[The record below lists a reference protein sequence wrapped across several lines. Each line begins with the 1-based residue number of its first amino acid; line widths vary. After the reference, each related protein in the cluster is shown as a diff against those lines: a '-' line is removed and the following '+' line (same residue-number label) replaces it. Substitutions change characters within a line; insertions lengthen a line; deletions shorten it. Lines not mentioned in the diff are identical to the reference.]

1 MTIWNLYLITDCNV
15 EVAIFDTNLKEFLW
29 KGVNADMPLTYMHSL
44 ILGINVNRYSKLIIR
59 I

>member
-1 MTIWNLYLITDCNV
+1 MTIWNLYLITDCDV

-29 KGVNADMPLTYMHSL
+29 KGRNADMPSTYMHSL
-44 ILGINVNRYSKLIIR
+44 ILSINVNRYSKLIIC

>member
-1 MTIWNLYLITDCNV
+1 MTIWNLFLITDCDV

-29 KGVNADMPLTYMHSL
+29 TGINADIPLTYMNSL
-44 ILGINVNRYSKLIIR
+44 ILSINVNRYSKLIIC

>member
-1 MTIWNLYLITDCNV
+1 MTIWNLFLITDYDV

-29 KGVNADMPLTYMHSL
+29 EGINAHMPLTYMNSL
-44 ILGINVNRYSKLIIR
+44 ILSINVNRYSKLIIC

>member
-1 MTIWNLYLITDCNV
+1 MTIWNLYLITDCDV

-29 KGVNADMPLTYMHSL
+29 KGINADIPLTYMHSL
-44 ILGINVNRYSKLIIR
+44 ILSINVNRDSKLIIC

>member
-1 MTIWNLYLITDCNV
+1 MTIWDLFLFTDCDV

-29 KGVNADMPLTYMHSL
+29 VGINADIPLIYMNSL
-44 ILGINVNRYSKLIIR
+44 ILSINVNRCPKLIIC